1 MVIQAKPA
9 TPRLQHTAGDYDFFF
24 GLKPAKHV
32 ARETFDLYTAD
43 TKKRRPAVIFVHGGP
58 VPEGQTPSPRQWP
71 TFIGYSDLAA
81 STGLVG
87 VTFDH
92 RLYAMERY
100 PDSAQDIVEVV
111 ENVRRAPQVD
121 PDRIALWFFSAGGA
135 LAADWLREAPA
146 WLRAVVWS
154 YPVLAPPCDWP
165 GDVERFDCRQAI
177 AGAPELPKLMVRVG
191 DEYSSFAA
199 SQNAVIDAARNFDSA
214 LEVIDLPDAVHGFES
229 LTYDKQARQA
239 TDRAMG
245 WVAHSLAQDA

>member
-9 TPRLQHTAGDYDFFF
+9 TPRLQHTAEDYDFFY

-43 TKKRRPAVIFVHGGP
+43 TKDQRPAVIFIHGGP
-58 VPEGQTPSPRQWP
+58 VPEGQTPSPRHWP

-92 RLYAMERY
+92 RLYDMERY
-100 PDSAQDIVEVV
+100 PDSAQDIAEVV
-111 ENVRRAPQVD
+111 EKVRRAPQVD
-121 PDRIALWFFSAGGA
+121 PDRIALWFFSAGGP
-135 LAADWLREAPA
+135 LAADWLRETPS

-177 AGAPELPKLMVRVG
+177 TGAPELPKLMLRVG
-191 DEYSSFAA
+191 EEYSSFADT
-199 SQNAVIDAARNFDSA
+199 QNAVIEATGNFESA
-214 LEVIDLPDAVHGFES
+214 LEVIDVPGAVHGFES
-229 LTYDKQARQA
+229 LKYDKREREA
-239 TDRAMG
+239 TDKAMD
-245 WVAHSLAQDA
+245 WVAHALSQDA

>member
-9 TPRLQHTAGDYDFFF
+9 TPRLQHTAGDYDFFY

-32 ARETFDLYTAD
+32 ARETFDLYAAD
-43 TKKRRPAVIFVHGGP
+43 TKDQRPAVIFIHGGP
-58 VPEGQTPSPRQWP
+58 VPEGQTPSPRHWP

-92 RLYAMERY
+92 RLYDMERY
-100 PDSAQDIVEVV
+100 PDSAQDIAEVV
-111 ENVRRAPQVD
+111 EKVRRAPQVD
-121 PDRIALWFFSAGGA
+121 PDRIALWFFSAGGP
-135 LAADWLREAPA
+135 LAADWLRETPS

-177 AGAPELPKLMVRVG
+177 TGAPELPKLMRRVG
-191 DEYSSFAA
+191 EEYSSFADT
-199 SQNAVIDAARNFDSA
+199 QNAVIEATGNFESA
-214 LEVIDLPDAVHGFES
+214 LEVIDVPGAVHGFES
-229 LTYDKQARQA
+229 LKYDKREREA
-239 TDRAMG
+239 TDKAMDC
-245 WVAHSLAQDA
+245 V